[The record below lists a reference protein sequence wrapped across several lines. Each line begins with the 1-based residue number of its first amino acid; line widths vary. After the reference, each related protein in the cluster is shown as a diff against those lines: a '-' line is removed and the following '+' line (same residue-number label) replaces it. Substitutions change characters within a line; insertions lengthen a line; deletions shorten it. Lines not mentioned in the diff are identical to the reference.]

1 MLPFSMMPLLWE
13 ERHDAS
19 CSAGRPAGQV
29 CVDNWVG
36 RSSLMTICHDAS
48 QLGCY
53 VVSFCPGNSATSI
66 MGDVNFAN
74 WFLTWMRRLADK
86 HCGTPELLFYDGLH
100 YFSVKT
106 TLASLTVADVPSF
119 WSVMM
124 YCEKK
129 NQWICLIQER
139 LDGHNLLASLEK
151 D

>member
-1 MLPFSMMPLLWE
+1 MPFSMMPLLWE

-86 HCGTPELLFYDGLH
+86 HCGTPEISSSMMAFTISQLKLRLLHLQWQTFHHSDQLWCI
-100 YFSVKT
+100 VR
-106 TLASLTVADVPSF
+106 
-119 WSVMM
+119 
-124 YCEKK
+124 KK
-129 NQWICLIQER
+129 INEFV
-139 LDGHNLLASLEK
+139 
-151 D
+151 